1 MMIRICSH
9 KFRHGR
15 YKKCDLPK
23 AILSYLN
30 EGMRAGFYC
39 KQDGCEGC
47 SNRASTSI
55 CDACGSED
63 LCVPVSSA
71 SKEVQHSWY

>member
-1 MMIRICSH
+1 
-9 KFRHGR
+9 
-15 YKKCDLPK
+15 LP
-23 AILSYLN
+23 YLN
-30 EGMRAGFYC
+30 GGMRAGFYC

-55 CDACGSED
+55 CDACGSEED